1 MGGDHFDETMESVP
15 EDEILDHAQHKENG
29 NSYYKQK
36 DYRTAIAH
44 YTLAIETAKQQDVD
58 RLDPDVL
65 ATYYSNR
72 AASNTMIL
80 NYEDAIADCDAAI
93 TLVPSN
99 VKAYIRKAKA
109 LLSLG
114 KLEESVAV
122 ANRASIFDSNNS
134 TLVELKQDIERLEN
148 RVTLAKKLLNPDE
161 NVSVSGSSLFP
172 PFPVPTKRDAQQSLH
187 QLNLVQTS
195 CPAIKSI
202 LLDKAHALLIL
213 DRTSEAYSLL
223 TSLLRSGSIGQ
234 SSKLYLYRAYALYK
248 MGNLDDA
255 TKHLKQIL
263 SMDPDNKAAFGFHKI
278 LRGIGKKKEEADGYY
293 KARDFDKAQEAYSE
307 ALDMEGCLGNYRA
320 KLYFNRACVYAN
332 LRQHEKVIKDCTEAI
347 KLDGEYIKAIL
358 RRAGSYLIIGGETEC
373 NKALQDYELVYDL
386 AEKGGN
392 EEQMRDMKKK
402 IQEAQVQLKRS
413 KQKDFYKILGV
424 PRDASD
430 AEVKKGYRKLAL
442 KWHPDRHSSSTEE
455 EKAEAEKVFRDI
467 NLAYEVLSDPQKKA
481 KYDSGVDIE
490 DLDNPHSG
498 HGHGHGHGGMH
509 GGIPPDVLFQMFMQ
523 QQGGGFG
530 GGGFH
535 FG

>member
-1 MGGDHFDETMESVP
+1 MSGDQFDETMESVP

-29 NSYYKQK
+29 NTYYKQK

-44 YTLAIETAKQQDVD
+44 YTLAIETAKQDGVD
-58 RLDPDVL
+58 KVNPDIL

-80 NYEDAIADCDAAI
+80 NYEDVIADCDEAI
-93 TLVPSN
+93 SLVPSN
-99 VKAYIRKAKA
+99 IKAYIRKAKA

-114 KLEESVAV
+114 KLEEAV
-122 ANRASIFDSNNS
+122 ATANKASIFDSNNS
-134 TLVELKQDIERLEN
+134 TLVELKQDVERLEN
-148 RVTLAKKLLNPDE
+148 RVTLAKRLLNPEDATM
-161 NVSVSGSSLFP
+161 SSSSTATFP
-172 PFPVPTKRDAQQSLH
+172 PFPVPSMRDAQQALH
-187 QLNLVQTS
+187 QLNMVQTS

-202 LLDKAHALLIL
+202 LLDKAHALLLL

-223 TSLLRSGSIGQ
+223 TSLLRSGSLGQ

-255 TKHLKQIL
+255 TKNLKQIL
-263 SMDPDNKAAFGFHKI
+263 SLDPDNKATFGFHKL
-278 LRGIGKKKEEADGYY
+278 LRNIGKKKEEADRFY
-293 KARDFDKAQEAYSE
+293 KAHDFDKALDAYSE
-307 ALDMEGCLGNYRA
+307 ALELDGCIGYYKA

-332 LRQHEKVIKDCTEAI
+332 LRKHDQVVKDCTEAI
-347 KLDGEYIKAIL
+347 KLDGEYVKAIV
-358 RRAGSYLIIGGETEC
+358 RRAGSYLIIGGESEC
-373 NKALQDYELVYDL
+373 NKALQDYEKVYDL

-392 EEQMRDMKKK
+392 DEQMRDMKKK

-442 KWHPDRHSSSTEE
+442 KWHPDRHANSTEG
-455 EKAEAEKVFRDI
+455 EKEEAEKVFRDI

-490 DLDNPHSG
+490 DLDNPHA
-498 HGHGHGHGGMH
+498 GHGHGHGGMH

>member
-1 MGGDHFDETMESVP
+1 MSGDQFDETMESVP

-29 NSYYKQK
+29 NTYYKQK

-44 YTLAIETAKQQDVD
+44 YTLAIETAKQDGVD
-58 RLDPDVL
+58 KLNPDIL

-80 NYEDAIADCDAAI
+80 NYEDAIADCDEAI
-93 TLVPSN
+93 SLVPSN
-99 VKAYIRKAKA
+99 IKAYIRKAKA

-114 KLEESVAV
+114 KLEEAEAT
-122 ANRASIFDSNNS
+122 ANKASIFDSNNS
-134 TLVELKQDIERLEN
+134 TLVELKQDVERLEN
-148 RVTLAKKLLNPDE
+148 RVTLAKRLLNPEDATM
-161 NVSVSGSSLFP
+161 SSSSSTTFP
-172 PFPVPTKRDAQQSLH
+172 PFPVPSMRDAQQALH
-187 QLNLVQTS
+187 QLNMVQTS

-202 LLDKAHALLIL
+202 LLDKAHALLLL
-213 DRTSEAYSLL
+213 DRISEAYSLL
-223 TSLLRSGSIGQ
+223 TSLLRSGSLGQ

-263 SMDPDNKAAFGFHKI
+263 SLDPDNKATFGFHKL
-278 LRGIGKKKEEADGYY
+278 LRSIGKKKEEADRYY
-293 KARDFDKAQEAYSE
+293 KARDFDKALDAYSE
-307 ALDMEGCLGNYRA
+307 ALELDGCIGHYKA

-332 LRQHEKVIKDCTEAI
+332 LRKHDQVVKDCTEAI
-347 KLDGEYIKAIL
+347 KLDGEYVKAIV
-358 RRAGSYLIIGGETEC
+358 RRAGSYLIIGGESEC
-373 NKALQDYELVYDL
+373 NKALQDFEKVYDL

-442 KWHPDRHSSSTEE
+442 KWHPDRHANSAQG
-455 EKAEAEKVFRDI
+455 EKEEAEKVFRDI

-490 DLDNPHSG
+490 DLDNPHA
-498 HGHGHGHGGMH
+498 GHGHGHGGMH
-509 GGIPPDVLFQMFMQ
+509 GGIPQDVLFQMFMQ